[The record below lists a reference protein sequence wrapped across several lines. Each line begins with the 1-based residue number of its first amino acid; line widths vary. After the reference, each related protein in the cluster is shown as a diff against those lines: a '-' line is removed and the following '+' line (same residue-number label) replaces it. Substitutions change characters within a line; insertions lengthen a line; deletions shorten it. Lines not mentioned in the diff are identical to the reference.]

1 MPLKNLELFLLIIEK
16 GGLSAAGRE
25 LGLSPAS
32 VSERLA
38 QLESFYGASLLNR
51 TTRAIH
57 LTDEGRVLKARGAC
71 WIRPRRCT
79 AAFAWVPRRFPG

>member
-1 MPLKNLELFLLIIEK
+1 MLLKNLELFLLIVEK

-38 QLESFYGASLLNR
+38 
-51 TTRAIH
+51 
-57 LTDEGRVLKARGAC
+57 
-71 WIRPRRCT
+71 
-79 AAFAWVPRRFPG
+79 

>member
-1 MPLKNLELFLLIIEK
+1 MMLNHLELFLLIIEK

-38 QLESFYGASLLNR
+38 ALESHYGVALLTR
-51 TTRAIH
+51 TTRSIMCIFGAI
-57 LTDEGRVLKARGAC
+57 APPC
-71 WIRPRRCT
+71 WRLRWRR
-79 AAFAWVPRRFPG
+79 RSS

>member
-38 QLESFYGASLLNR
+38 QLDRLSEGLAGLALL
-51 TTRAIH
+51 A
-57 LTDEGRVLKARGAC
+57 
-71 WIRPRRCT
+71 
-79 AAFAWVPRRFPG
+79 